1 MLYVSLLF
9 IAVLGY
15 LAQSTGLCMVRGV
28 KETVAG
34 KPMFLLAIVFSGTLS
49 WFSFA
54 LFGEL
59 AGTVQM
65 SAYYP
70 SWYSLFGGLLF
81 GLGAA
86 FNSGCGVSTISRL
99 ARGHF
104 VMLATICGW
113 LIAWVAFSALNISTI
128 HEAVEISLRTQYT
141 VLVLVSVFLLFIIF
155 KLSAENRK
163 LWLSMLGIGLMAGAI
178 FIYEPHWTPS
188 GLLKGISLSIW
199 NGTDDSW
206 PKFERFLLI
215 AFLIFG
221 MLLAAIITRS
231 FKVEA
236 GNLKQYVQHLF
247 AGILMG
253 LGAVLAGGGNDT
265 LLLVAL
271 PALSPSGAVAVIAI
285 VLGIYIGGVVKR

>member
-1 MLYVSLLF
+1 
-9 IAVLGY
+9 
-15 LAQSTGLCMVRGV
+15 
-28 KETVAG
+28 
-34 KPMFLLAIVFSGTLS
+34 MFLLAFVFSGTLS
-49 WFSFA
+49 WFAFA

-59 AGTVQM
+59 SGTVDT

-70 SWYSLFGGLLF
+70 SWHVLFGGLLF

-104 VMLATICGW
+104 VMLAIICGW
-113 LIAWVAFSALNISTI
+113 LTAWVAFSALDINTTR
-128 HEAVEISLRTQYT
+128 EALEVSSRTQYT
-141 VLVLVSVFLLFIIF
+141 VLVLISVFLLLIIY
-155 KLSAENRK
+155 KLNAENRK
-163 LWLSMLGIGLMAGAI
+163 LWLSMLGIGLMAGAV

-215 AFLIFG
+215 FFLIFG
-221 MLLAAIITRS
+221 MLLAAIIIRS
-231 FKVEA
+231 FKAET

-265 LLLVAL
+265 QLLVAL
-271 PALSPSGAVAVIAI
+271 PALSPSGALAVIAI
-285 VLGIYIGGVVKR
+285 VLGIYIGGLVRR